1 MLNKLNHISPTLLLH
16 TRYRA
21 LRHLIILSAILL
33 ITVNALWDEP
43 TTILTGRLGVWGIYF
58 LLFVSVV
65 YTNMYVLVPGFLLRG
80 NVKGYFLFTVL
91 LMLFFL
97 FGVGILQSLADG
109 EDSIPVRTP
118 PLVGLLSGLAM
129 FLLFITGLT
138 SLQLFK
144 YRVKNQQKISE
155 LQNASMAI
163 ELANLQNQINPHFLF
178 NMLNN
183 ANILVAEEPEKS
195 SEILSKLNDLL
206 RYQVDKGSAE
216 YVNLQEDITFLK
228 DYLELEKSRRDRFEY
243 QIQTTGGINLSVPP
257 LLFIPFVENA
267 VKHNPENDACVNIRF
282 QTSNNEI
289 HFECQNNKPVIASVP
304 KGGIG
309 LENVKKRMNLL
320 FENKCHLDIQETETS
335 YTVNLKLI
343 VG

>member
-1 MLNKLNHISPTLLLH
+1 MLSKLNHILPTLLLH

-21 LRHLIILSAILL
+21 LRHLIILSAIVL
-33 ITVNALWDEP
+33 ITVNVLWDEP
-43 TTILTGRLGVWGIYF
+43 TTILTRRFGAWGIYF
-58 LLFVSVV
+58 LLFVFVV
-65 YTNMYVLVPGFLLRG
+65 YTNMYVLVPGFLLRSKE
-80 NVKGYFLFTVL
+80 KGYFLFTAL

-97 FGVGILQSLADG
+97 FGVSSLQSLADG
-109 EDSIPVRTP
+109 DSIPVRTP

-195 SEILSKLNDLL
+195 SEILSQLNDLL

-243 QIQTTGGINLSVPP
+243 QIQTTGDVNLSVPP

-282 QTSNNEI
+282 QTWNNEI
-289 HFECQNNKPVIASVP
+289 HFECQNNKSVIASVS

-320 FENKCHLDIQETETS
+320 FENKYHLAIQETETS
-335 YTVNLKLI
+335 YAVNLKLI

>member
-1 MLNKLNHISPTLLLH
+1 MLNKLNHILPTLLLH
-16 TRYRA
+16 TRYRT
-21 LRHLIILSAILL
+21 LRHLIILSAIVL
-33 ITVNALWDEP
+33 ITVNVLWDEP
-43 TTILTGRLGVWGIYF
+43 TTILTRRFGAWGIYF
-58 LLFVSVV
+58 LLFVFVV
-65 YTNMYVLVPGFLLRG
+65 YTNMYVLVPGFLLRSKE
-80 NVKGYFLFTVL
+80 KGYFLFTAL

-97 FGVGILQSLADG
+97 FGVSSLQSLADG
-109 EDSIPVRTP
+109 DSIPVRTP

-195 SEILSKLNDLL
+195 SEILSQLNDLL

-243 QIQTTGGINLSVPP
+243 QIQTTGDVNLSVPP

-282 QTSNNEI
+282 QTWNNEI
-289 HFECQNNKPVIASVP
+289 HFECQNNKPVIASVS

-320 FENKCHLDIQETETS
+320 FDNKYHLAIQETETS
-335 YTVNLKLI
+335 YAVNLKLI